1 MKWLWQ
7 KIRSVKGWWLIFPV
21 IVVGAGLF
29 LRLGGRGIFGALVKK
44 PEKPTRYIT
53 PEFEAEIAKA
63 IKDRDAVRAEAD
75 QKKVAAAQSEH
86 DAFWEDDS

>member
-21 IVVGAGLF
+21 VIVGAGLF
-29 LRLGGRGIFGALVKK
+29 LRLGGRGIFGALVKQ

-53 PEFEAEIAKA
+53 PEEEERASVRIEE
-63 IKDRDAVRAEAD
+63 RDEERADED
-75 QKKVAAAQSEH
+75 QEKVDAAQAEH
-86 DAFWEDDS
+86 DAFYGGDS

>member
-21 IVVGAGLF
+21 VIVGAGLF

-63 IKDRDAVRAEAD
+63 IKVRDEVRAEGD
-75 QKKVAAAQSEH
+75 QEKVDAAMAERDS
-86 DAFWEDDS
+86 FWEGDS